1 MHLDLMTM
9 SAVDITLTAILA
21 AVLLFT
27 WARDARE
34 PEGGPRFVGWW
45 GLAMLIQSMGV
56 VIALAAALQNN
67 NDLITI
73 GTATMVLADALKWNA
88 AREFAGRSI
97 RPLWV
102 FLGPAG
108 FFFIAHSGLID
119 SFDGRLILVCAVLAA
134 YDIAA
139 AVELGR
145 VGDHQLVTHW
155 PAVTLIIATAVT
167 YLTWVPLIVTTP
179 LHQAGAVF
187 TSHWFPTIV
196 LVTVLIRVALA
207 FIVLSMAKERQEREQ
222 RLDALT
228 DSLTGLPNRR
238 ALFEAA
244 DAVGQRRILGGTP
257 VSVLIFDLDHF
268 KDTNDSYGHD
278 LGDEVLKVFAKT
290 VAKHLNV
297 TSIVGRLGGEEFAAI
312 LPGADAAE
320 AVLVAESVRCAFA
333 RAAAFVNGLAVG
345 ATVSIGV
352 ASDVIVETD
361 LAGLFR
367 RADAALYVAKR
378 AGRDKVALLESEDD
392 SIMPGSSSTIRTSP
406 TRVHPSPAVTP
417 RPAVRIT

>member
-9 SAVDITLTAILA
+9 GAVDITLTAILA
-21 AVLLFT
+21 VVLLFT

-45 GLAMLIQSMGV
+45 GLAMLVQSMGV

-67 NDLITI
+67 NDLATI
-73 GTATMVLADALKWNA
+73 GTATMVLADAVKWNA
-88 AREFAGRSI
+88 AREFAGRLI
-97 RPLWV
+97 RPLWI

-119 SFDGRLILVCAVLAA
+119 SYDGRLILVCAVLAA

-145 VGDHQLVTHW
+145 AGDHQLVTHW
-155 PAVTLIIATAVT
+155 PAVTLLIATGVT
-167 YLTWVPLIVTTP
+167 YLAWVPLIVTTP

-320 AVLVAESVRCAFA
+320 AVLVAEAVRCAFA

>member
-167 YLTWVPLIVTTP
+167 YLAWVPLIVTTP

-187 TSHWFPTIV
+187 TSRWFPTIV

>member
-9 SAVDITLTAILA
+9 AAVDITLTAILA
-21 AVLLFT
+21 VVLLFT
-27 WARDARE
+27 WARDSRE

-45 GLAMLIQSMGV
+45 GLAMLVQSMGV

-67 NDLITI
+67 NDLATI
-73 GTATMVLADALKWNA
+73 GTATMVLADAVKWNA
-88 AREFAGRSI
+88 AREFAGRLI
-97 RPLWV
+97 RPLWI

-119 SFDGRLILVCAVLAA
+119 SYDGRLILVCAVLAA

-145 VGDHQLVTHW
+145 AGDHQLVTHW
-155 PAVTLIIATAVT
+155 PAVTLLIATGVT
-167 YLTWVPLIVTTP
+167 YLAWVPLIVTTP

>member
-9 SAVDITLTAILA
+9 AAVDIALTAILA

-27 WARDARE
+27 WARDAGE

-45 GLAMLIQSMGV
+45 GLAILIQSIGV
-56 VIALAAALQNN
+56 VIALAAALQDNG
-67 NDLITI
+67 DLVVM
-73 GTATMVLADALKWNA
+73 GTATMVLADAVKWNA
-88 AREFAGRSI
+88 AREFAGRPTW
-97 RPLWV
+97 PLFV

-108 FFFIAHSGLID
+108 FFFIAHSGLV
-119 SFDGRLILVCAVLAA
+119 STFDTRLILVCAVLAA

-145 VGDHQLVTHW
+145 AGDHQLVTHW
-155 PAVTLIIATAVT
+155 PAVTLLIATGVS
-167 YLTWVPLIVTTP
+167 YLAWVPLIVTTP
-179 LHQAGAVF
+179 IHRAGAVF
-187 TSHWFPTIV
+187 SSHWFPLVI

-244 DAVGQRRILGGTP
+244 DTVGQRRILGGTP

-268 KDTNDSYGHD
+268 KDTNDFYGHD

-320 AVLVAESVRCAFA
+320 ALIVAEAVRRAFA
-333 RAAAFVNGLAVG
+333 RSAAFVNGLAVG
-345 ATVSIGV
+345 ATVSVGV
-352 ASDVIVETD
+352 ATDIIVDTD

-378 AGRDKVALLESEDD
+378 AGRDQVALLESDDD
-392 SIMPGSSSTIRTSP
+392 SILPRAGSTVRTSP
-406 TRVHPSPAVTP
+406 TRVGPSPGAIP
-417 RPAVRIT
+417 KQPARIT